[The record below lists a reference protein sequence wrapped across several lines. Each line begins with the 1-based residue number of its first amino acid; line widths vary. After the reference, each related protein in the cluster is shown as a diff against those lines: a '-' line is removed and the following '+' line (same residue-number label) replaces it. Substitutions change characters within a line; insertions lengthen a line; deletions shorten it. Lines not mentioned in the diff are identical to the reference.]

1 MKPHTPTPADGVAWV
16 TGASSGIGL
25 ELVKRL
31 AADGWTVAATA
42 RSRETLETLAA
53 EVGGEGAGGVHA
65 YPADVSDAAAVAET
79 VRAIEAERGP
89 IALAV
94 LNAGVYLPVNA
105 EAPDVERFRKTF
117 DVNLMGVAAAL
128 SALNPLMAGRRRGQI
143 AIVSSA
149 TGFGGMPTAA
159 AYGASKAALIN
170 MAECLKI
177 ELDRWG
183 VKVQVI
189 TPGFVETPA
198 QDDNAFPKPFMIS
211 PQEAAERI
219 HKGLARNTFE
229 ITFPKQFTLMLK
241 LIYMLPKNWYLP
253 LVARQTGWSKPLPE
267 NATPSS
273 T

>member
-1 MKPHTPTPADGVAWV
+1 MTPQTPTPADGVAWV

-31 AADGWTVAATA
+31 VADGWTVAITA
-42 RSRETLETLAA
+42 RSRDKLDALAA
-53 EVGGEGAGGVHA
+53 GADGRIVSF
-65 YPADVSDAAAVAET
+65 PADMGDVEAVGQT
-79 VRAIEAERGP
+79 VAAIEARLGP

-105 EAPDVERFRKTF
+105 EAPDLARFKTTF
-117 DVNLMGVAAAL
+117 DVNLLGTAAAL
-128 SALNPLMAGRRRGQI
+128 AALNPLMAGRRRGHI

-149 TGFGGMPTAA
+149 TGFGGMPTAS

-170 MAECLKI
+170 MAECMKI

-211 PQEAAERI
+211 ADEAAERI
-219 HKGLARNTFE
+219 HRGLKRNTFE

-241 LIYMLPKNWYLP
+241 MIYALPKNWYLP
-253 LVARQTGWSKPLPE
+253 LVARQTGWAKPLPD
-267 NATPSS
+267 NARPSS
-273 T
+273 G